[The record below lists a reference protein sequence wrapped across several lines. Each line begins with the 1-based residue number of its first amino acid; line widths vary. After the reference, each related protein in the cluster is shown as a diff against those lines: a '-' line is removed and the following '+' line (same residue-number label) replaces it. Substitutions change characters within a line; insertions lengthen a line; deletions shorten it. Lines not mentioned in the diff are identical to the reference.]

1 MVQEKIKEIV
11 ESINGLDYLYNDWTR
26 ANIELDF
33 DKVNLPVCINVLPVS
48 GQLFNKNGNFRD
60 QPNCLIAFLDMAEL
74 DFDGE
79 ENEGTVERMKT
90 FAKQFILAVNRS
102 GKFAPIPETIPY
114 SVVYDM
120 LDQNLTGIT
129 IQIQLKELIGDCV
142 K

>member
-11 ESINGLDYLYNDWTR
+11 SSISGLDYMFNDWTR
-26 ANIELDF
+26 ANVEFDF
-33 DKVNLPVCINVLPVS
+33 DKVTFPVCLNILPVS
-48 GQLFNKNGNFRD
+48 GQLFNHNGNFRD
-60 QPNCLIAFLDMAEL
+60 YPNCLIAFLDIADL

-79 ENEGTVERMKT
+79 ENEGTVERMKEY
-90 FAKQFILAVNRS
+90 ARKFILAVNSS
-102 GKFAPIPETIPY
+102 GKFTPISEIIPY

-129 IQIQLKELIGDCV
+129 IQVQLKELKGVCV

>member
-1 MVQEKIKEIV
+1 MVQEKIKTIV
-11 ESINGLDYLYNDWTR
+11 ESIDGIDYMFNDWTR
-26 ANIELDF
+26 ANVEFDF
-33 DKVNLPVCINVLPVS
+33 DKVEFPVCLNVLPVS
-48 GQLFNKNGNFRD
+48 GQLYNHNGNFRD
-60 QPNCLIAFLDMAEL
+60 YPNCLIAFLDKADL

-79 ENEGTVERMKT
+79 ENEGTVERMKEY
-90 FAKQFILAVNRS
+90 AKKFIIAVNSSRLFS
-102 GKFAPIPETIPY
+102 PIIETVSY